1 MDRRTFI
8 KKSCTACLSFTALST
23 LVSSCVTTKYI
34 SGRLGKD
41 GLTISKDEFNVKQK
55 GGTAYSSFIIVRND
69 ALLFPICVYR
79 FNDNEYTALWM
90 QCTHQ
95 GNELQA
101 SGDVLMMA
109 EGTRVP
115 YRPYPPGDPRLTP
128 IDAAYTQVLTI
139 KFVRA
144 AQGQISG
151 TIASYWDPDRS
162 CQASATFLGS
172 AQPRAIDGTFTS
184 TCEDGVRQLH
194 GKWRVT
200 RERPSPR

>member
-1 MDRRTFI
+1 MGSTCSLDRMSSALGSDGTNSGQRPI
-8 KKSCTACLSFTALST
+8 RRHVLLALAACAMVWGVGACAGNPPPVPVYASRADWEVLSGHWRGSYST
-23 LVSSCVTTKYI
+23 LVPE
-34 SGRLGKD
+34 RR
-41 GLTISKDEFNVKQK
+41 GLIDFTLSAADE
-55 GGTAYSSFIIVRND
+55 
-69 ALLFPICVYR
+69 
-79 FNDNEYTALWM
+79 
-90 QCTHQ
+90 H
-95 GNELQA
+95 A
-101 SGDVLMMA
+101 SGDVLMIA
-109 EGTRVP
+109 EGRRVP

-128 IDAAYTQVLTI
+128 IDSAHTQLLTI

-144 AQGQISG
+144 DQGQISG

-200 RERPSPR
+200 REPLPSR